1 MILGLAPV
9 LLWWTIGLSPLF
21 VAQAENSTPQ
31 GPTAPPIDTAAPESA
46 PSSAAEN
53 GMPEEN
59 PPATELSEGAPAD
72 SESQELAQMRAAE
85 QAALS
90 SATWTLPARA
100 DFSPIE
106 GGECARQKIVMQ
118 GVQLLYELGSE
129 GIHSG
134 RSHPGAGITRTAPG
148 RALLGFD
155 IPVVLNESVLKL
167 LNFLQTGGR
176 APFQIWLSRTTRYYP
191 LMRQILVKYG
201 LPKDLVSVAL
211 IESGLSYSAYSRAR
225 ASGPW
230 QFIQA
235 TGKLY
240 GLKSDFWIDERRD
253 IIKATDAA
261 ARHLRDL
268 YQKFGDWYLVWAA
281 YNAGE
286 YGVTRA
292 MDRSGCKDFWE
303 LAEVGQLH
311 NETRWYVPKIIA
323 AALIQK
329 NPEQY
334 GFSDI
339 NYLDPIEWDE
349 VDLNGMVDLKA
360 AAKAVGVSLD
370 IMKELNPELRFWC
383 SPPYLKSYRLRIPKG
398 SAEQFRSLYR
408 PTVRDNQ
415 VTFTKYMVHSG
426 ETLGHIAR
434 ATHTSV
440 EALMSANHLTNPRRV
455 RAGLALIVPI
465 RPCGTPIQVPEEGTA
480 RVTPKPA
487 KAATDTNGKQRA
499 ERTTTKP

>member
-1 MILGLAPV
+1 
-9 LLWWTIGLSPLF
+9 
-21 VAQAENSTPQ
+21 
-31 GPTAPPIDTAAPESA
+31 
-46 PSSAAEN
+46 
-53 GMPEEN
+53 
-59 PPATELSEGAPAD
+59 
-72 SESQELAQMRAAE
+72 MRAAE
-85 QAALS
+85 QAALT
-90 SATWTLPARA
+90 SATWTLPPAA

-106 GGECARQKIVMQ
+106 GGECVRRKIVMQ

-134 RSHPGAGITRTAPG
+134 RPHPGAPG
-148 RALLGFD
+148 RALFGFD

-167 LNFLQTGGR
+167 LNFLQTAGR
-176 APFQIWLSRTTRYYP
+176 APFQIWLGRTTRYYP
-191 LMRQILVKYG
+191 LMQQILAKYD

-253 IIKATDAA
+253 IIKATEAA
-261 ARHLRDL
+261 ARHLKDL

-292 MDRSGCKDFWE
+292 MDRSGCQDFWE
-303 LAEVGQLH
+303 LAEIGQLH

-323 AALIQK
+323 AAMIQK
-329 NPEQY
+329 NPEHY
-334 GFSDI
+334 GFTDI
-339 NYLDPIEWDE
+339 NYLDPIEWDD
-349 VDLNGMVDLKA
+349 VDVNGMVDLKA

-370 IMKELNPELRFWC
+370 VMKELNPELRFWC

-398 SAEQFRSLYR
+398 TTEQFRTLYR

-415 VTFTKYMVHSG
+415 VTFTKYVVRSG

-434 ATHTSV
+434 ATRTSV
-440 EALMSANHLTNPRRV
+440 EALMNANQLTNPRKV
-455 RAGLALIVPI
+455 RAGRALIVPI
-465 RPCGTPIQVPEEGTA
+465 RPCGTPVQVPEEGKAHAAQKPPPKAEHPTA
-480 RVTPKPA
+480 PPPS
-487 KAATDTNGKQRA
+487 N
-499 ERTTTKP
+499 

>member
-1 MILGLAPV
+1 
-9 LLWWTIGLSPLF
+9 
-21 VAQAENSTPQ
+21 
-31 GPTAPPIDTAAPESA
+31 
-46 PSSAAEN
+46 
-53 GMPEEN
+53 
-59 PPATELSEGAPAD
+59 
-72 SESQELAQMRAAE
+72 MRAAE
-85 QAALS
+85 QAALT
-90 SATWTLPARA
+90 SATWTLPAA
-100 DFSPIE
+100 AYFSPIE
-106 GGECARQKIVMQ
+106 GGEGARHTLIMH
-118 GVQLLYELGSE
+118 GVQLLYELSSA
-129 GIHSG
+129 GIESG
-134 RSHPGAGITRTAPG
+134 RPYPGAGIARAAPG
-148 RALLGFD
+148 RALFGFD

-167 LNFLQTGGR
+167 INFLQTGGR
-176 APFQIWLSRTTRYYP
+176 APFQIWLGRTTRYYP
-191 LMRQILVKYG
+191 LMQQILVKYD

-211 IESGLSYSAYSRAR
+211 IESGLSYSAFSRAR

-240 GLKSDFWIDERRD
+240 GLKNDFWIDERRD
-253 IIKATDAA
+253 MVKATDAA
-261 ARHLRDL
+261 ARHLKDL
-268 YQKFGDWYLVWAA
+268 YKRFGDWYLAWAA

-292 MDRSGCKDFWE
+292 MERSGCQDFWE
-303 LAEVGQLH
+303 LAEIGQLH

-323 AALIQK
+323 AAMIQK

-334 GFSDI
+334 GFNDI

-349 VDLNGMVDLKA
+349 VDVTGMADLKA

-370 IMKELNPELRFWC
+370 VMKELNPELRFWC
-383 SPPYLKSYRLRIPKG
+383 SPPYVKSYRLRIPKG
-398 SAEQFRSLYR
+398 STEQFRKLYH

-455 RAGLALIVPI
+455 RAGRALIVPI
-465 RPCGTPIQVPEEGTA
+465 RPCGTPVQIPEEGTPHA
-480 RVTPKPA
+480 TAKPPPKTVTDNQRKQGEERPA
-487 KAATDTNGKQRA
+487 ST
-499 ERTTTKP
+499 P